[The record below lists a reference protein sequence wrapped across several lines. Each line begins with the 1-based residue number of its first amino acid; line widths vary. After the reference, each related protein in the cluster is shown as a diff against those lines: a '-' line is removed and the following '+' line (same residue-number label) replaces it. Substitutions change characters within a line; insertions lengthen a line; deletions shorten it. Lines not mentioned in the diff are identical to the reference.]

1 LKEYKNVSRNTNR
14 KHYNCGSNTK
24 IPFFIQNLSRCIF
37 QRSLK
42 SIGIRSF
49 MQLSEIIFLN
59 DNKILLWLGLNK
71 VVIIILSKNFIDRC
85 LLRHLVFL
93 NCERKIRLGVPA
105 LANILVV
112 I

>member
-1 LKEYKNVSRNTNR
+1 
-14 KHYNCGSNTK
+14 
-24 IPFFIQNLSRCIF
+24 
-37 QRSLK
+37 
-42 SIGIRSF
+42 
-49 MQLSEIIFLN
+49 MQLSKIIFLN